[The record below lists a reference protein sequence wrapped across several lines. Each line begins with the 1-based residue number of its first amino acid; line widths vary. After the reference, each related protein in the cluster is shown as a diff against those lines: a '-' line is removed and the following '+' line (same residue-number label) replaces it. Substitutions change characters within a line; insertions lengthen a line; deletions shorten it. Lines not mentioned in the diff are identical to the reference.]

1 MQRSLIMTILT
12 DGIIIN
18 EKPLKDKDKII
29 TVLTRE
35 KGVISIFANGAK
47 VGKHS
52 SATSLLA
59 YSGLSVTSTRGDSY
73 VLKDAVPKQIFF
85 RLREDLTVLSLA
97 QYFAELTYELCPRED
112 RAEDELTLILNAL
125 HLLCDGKKDISLVKS
140 VTELR
145 LLTLAGY
152 MPAVE
157 CCCECGCD
165 LSRDEIFFDY
175 TTGEFFC
182 KKCKGSK
189 RLLSCSAGVL
199 TAMRYICLAPAN
211 KIFSFSLSPDSLSAL
226 SELSERYLKSI
237 TRKKF
242 RTLDFYKKMI

>member
-1 MQRSLIMTILT
+1 MTILT

-35 KGVISIFANGAK
+35 RGVISIFANGAK

-52 SATSLLA
+52 SATGLLA
-59 YSGLSVTSTRGDSY
+59 YSDLSLAGTRSDSY

-112 RAEDELTLILNAL
+112 RAEEELTLILNAL
-125 HLLCDGKKDISLVKS
+125 HLLCEGKKDISLIKS

-157 CCCECGCD
+157 CCCGCGCD
-165 LSRDEIFFDY
+165 LADGEIYFDSA
-175 TTGEFFC
+175 TGEFFC
-182 KKCKGSK
+182 GKCRANK
-189 RLLSCSAGVL
+189 RLLPCSAGVL

-211 KIFSFSLSPDSLSAL
+211 KVFSFSLSPEGLSSLA
-226 SELSERYLKSI
+226 ENTERYLKSI

-242 RTLDFYKKMI
+242 KTLDFYKKMM

>member
-1 MQRSLIMTILT
+1 MTILT

-35 KGVISIFANGAK
+35 RGVISIFANGAK

-52 SATSLLA
+52 SATGLLA
-59 YSGLSVTSTRGDSY
+59 YSDLSLASTRGDSY
-73 VLKDAVPKQIFF
+73 VLKDAVPRQVFF

-112 RAEDELTLILNAL
+112 RADGELSLILNAL
-125 HLLCDGKKDISLVKS
+125 HLLCYGKKELSLIKS

-157 CCCECGCD
+157 CCSGCG
-165 LSRDEIFFDY
+165 RDPEGDMLFD
-175 TTGEFFC
+175 TATGELFC
-182 KKCKGSK
+182 PECRRDR
-189 RLLSCSAGVL
+189 RLMPCSAGVL

-211 KIFSFSLSPDSLSAL
+211 KIFSFSLSPDGLSSLSEIA
-226 SELSERYLKSI
+226 ERYLKSI

-242 RTLDFYKKMI
+242 KTLDFYKKMI

>member
-1 MQRSLIMTILT
+1 MTILT

-18 EKPLKDKDKII
+18 ERPLRDKDKII

-35 KGVISIFANGAK
+35 RGIISIFANGAK

-52 SATSLLA
+52 SATGLLA
-59 YSGLSVTSTRGDSY
+59 YSDLSLACTKGDSY

-112 RAEDELTLILNAL
+112 RAEEELSLILNAL
-125 HLLCDGKKDISLVKS
+125 HLLCDGKKEPSLIKS

-157 CCCECGCD
+157 CCCGCGCD
-165 LSRDEIFFDY
+165 LNDEQIFFDSSS
-175 TTGEFFC
+175 GEFFC
-182 KKCKGSK
+182 GKCKGAK
-189 RLLSCSAGVL
+189 RLFSCSAGVL

-226 SELSERYLKSI
+226 SEISERYLKSI

-242 RTLDFYKKMI
+242 KTLDFYKKMI

>member
-1 MQRSLIMTILT
+1 MTILT

-35 KGVISIFANGAK
+35 KGVIRIFANGAK
-47 VGKHS
+47 TGKHS

-59 YSGLSVTSTRGDSY
+59 YSDFSVAGTRGDSY
-73 VLKDAVPKQIFF
+73 VLKDAVPKQVFF

-112 RAEDELTLILNAL
+112 KAENELSLILNAL
-125 HLLCDGKKDISLVKS
+125 HLLCDGKKDISLIKS

-145 LLTLAGY
+145 LLTLSGY

-157 CCCECGCD
+157 CCSDCGCD
-165 LSRDEIFFDY
+165 FTEDELFFDY
-175 TTGEFFC
+175 TTGEFLC
-182 KKCKGSK
+182 SKCKGSR
-189 RLLSCSAGVL
+189 RLLPCSAGVL
-199 TAMRYICLAPAN
+199 AAVRYICLAPAN
-211 KIFSFSLSPDSLSAL
+211 KIFSFSLSQDGLSVLSLL
-226 SELSERYLKSI
+226 SEKYLKNI

-242 RTLDFYKKMI
+242 RTLDFYNKMI

>member
-1 MQRSLIMTILT
+1 MTILT

-35 KGVISIFANGAK
+35 RGVISIFANGAK

-59 YSGLSVTSTRGDSY
+59 YSDLSLASTKGDSY
-73 VLKDAVPKQIFF
+73 VLKDAVPKQVFF

-97 QYFAELTYELCPRED
+97 QYFAELTYELAPRED
-112 RAEDELTLILNAL
+112 KADEELSLILNAL
-125 HLLCDGKKDISLVKS
+125 HLLCDGKKDISLIKS

-157 CCCECGCD
+157 CCCDCGCD
-165 LSRDEIFFDY
+165 LSDEEIFFDCN
-175 TTGEFFC
+175 TGEFFC
-182 KKCKGSK
+182 GKCKGAK
-189 RLLSCSAGVL
+189 RLVSCSAGVL
-199 TAMRYICLAPAN
+199 TAIRYICLAPAN
-211 KIFSFSLSPDSLSAL
+211 KIFSFSLSADGLSSLAD
-226 SELSERYLKSI
+226 LSERYLKSI

-242 RTLDFYKKMI
+242 KTLDFYKKMI

>member
-1 MQRSLIMTILT
+1 MTILT

-35 KGVISIFANGAK
+35 RGVISIFANGAK

-52 SATSLLA
+52 SATGLLA
-59 YSGLSVTSTRGDSY
+59 YSDLSLASTRGDSW

-112 RAEDELTLILNAL
+112 RADEELSLILNAL
-125 HLLCDGKKDISLVKS
+125 HLLCEGKKDISLIKS

-157 CCCECGCD
+157 CCCECGCNLGDED
-165 LSRDEIFFDY
+165 LFFDAF
-175 TTGEFFC
+175 TGEFFC
-182 KKCKGSK
+182 RKCKGNRK
-189 RLLSCSAGVL
+189 LLPCSPGVL

-211 KIFSFSLSPDSLSAL
+211 KIFSFSLSEDGLSAL
-226 SELSERYLKSI
+226 SGISERYLKSV

-242 RTLDFYKKMI
+242 KTLDFYKKMM

>member
-1 MQRSLIMTILT
+1 MTILT

-35 KGVISIFANGAK
+35 RGVISIFANGAK

-59 YSGLSVTSTRGDSY
+59 YSDLSLASTKGDSY
-73 VLKDAVPKQIFF
+73 VLKDAVPKQVFF

-97 QYFAELTYELCPRED
+97 QYFAELTYELAPRED
-112 RAEDELTLILNAL
+112 KADEELSLILNAL
-125 HLLCDGKKDISLVKS
+125 HLLCDGKKDISLIKS

-157 CCCECGCD
+157 CCCDCGCD
-165 LSRDEIFFDY
+165 LSDEEIFFDCN
-175 TTGEFFC
+175 TGEFFC
-182 KKCKGSK
+182 GKCKGVK
-189 RLLSCSAGVL
+189 RLVSCSAGVL
-199 TAMRYICLAPAN
+199 TAIRYICLASAN
-211 KIFSFSLSPDSLSAL
+211 KIFSFSLSPDGLSSLAD
-226 SELSERYLKSI
+226 LSERYLKSI
-237 TRKKF
+237 TRKNFK
-242 RTLDFYKKMI
+242 TLDFYKKMI

>member
-1 MQRSLIMTILT
+1 MTILT

-35 KGVISIFANGAK
+35 RGVISIFANGAK

-52 SATSLLA
+52 SATGLLA
-59 YSGLSVTSTRGDSY
+59 YSDLSLASTRGDSY
-73 VLKDAVPKQIFF
+73 VLKDAVPKQVFF

-112 RAEDELTLILNAL
+112 KADEELSLILNAL
-125 HLLCDGKKDISLVKS
+125 HLLCDGKKDISLIKS

-165 LSRDEIFFDY
+165 LKDETLFFDY
-175 TTGEFFC
+175 TTGELFC
-182 KKCKGSK
+182 EKCKGSRK
-189 RLLSCSAGVL
+189 LLSCSVGVL

-211 KIFSFSLSPDSLSAL
+211 KIFSFSLSPDGLSAL
-226 SELSERYLKSI
+226 SEISERYLKSI

-242 RTLDFYKKMI
+242 KTLDFYKKMM

>member
-1 MQRSLIMTILT
+1 MTILT

-35 KGVISIFANGAK
+35 RGVISIFANGAK

-52 SATSLLA
+52 SATGLLA
-59 YSGLSVTSTRGDSY
+59 YSDLSLASTRGDSY
-73 VLKDAVPKQIFF
+73 VLKDAVPKQVFF

-112 RAEDELTLILNAL
+112 KADEELSLILNAL
-125 HLLCDGKKDISLVKS
+125 HLLCDGKKDISLIKS

-165 LSRDEIFFDY
+165 LKDETLFFDY

-182 KKCKGSK
+182 EKCKGNRK
-189 RLLSCSAGVL
+189 LLPCSVGVL

-211 KIFSFSLSPDSLSAL
+211 KIFSFSLSPDGLSAL
-226 SELSERYLKSI
+226 SEITERYLKSI

-242 RTLDFYKKMI
+242 KTLDFYKKMM

>member
-1 MQRSLIMTILT
+1 MTILT

-18 EKPLKDKDKII
+18 ERPLKDKDKII

-35 KGVISIFANGAK
+35 RGVISIFANGAK

-52 SATSLLA
+52 SATGLLA
-59 YSGLSVTSTRGDSY
+59 YSDLSVVSTRGDSY
-73 VLKDAVPKQIFF
+73 VLKDAVPKQVFF

-112 RAEDELTLILNAL
+112 KADEELSLILNAL
-125 HLLCDGKKDISLVKS
+125 HLLCDGKKDISLIKS

-157 CCCECGCD
+157 CCSECGSD
-165 LSRDEIFFDY
+165 LGDGEMLFDCNS
-175 TTGEFFC
+175 GEFFC
-182 KKCKGSK
+182 SSCKPAR
-189 RLLSCSAGVL
+189 RLIPCSAGVL

-211 KIFSFSLSPDSLSAL
+211 KIFSFSLSPDGLSSLS
-226 SELSERYLKSI
+226 EVTERYLKSI

-242 RTLDFYKKMI
+242 KTLDFYKKMI

>member
-1 MQRSLIMTILT
+1 MTILT

-35 KGVISIFANGAK
+35 RGVISVFANGAK

-59 YSGLSVTSTRGDSY
+59 YSDFSLVSTKGDSY
-73 VLKDAVPKQIFF
+73 VLKDATPKQIFF

-112 RAEDELTLILNAL
+112 KAAEELSLILNAL
-125 HLLCDGKKDISLVKS
+125 HLLCDGKKSPSLIKS

-157 CCCECGCD
+157 CCCGCGCD
-165 LSRDEIFFDY
+165 LTHEELFFDCNG
-175 TTGEFFC
+175 GEFFC
-182 KKCKGSK
+182 PECKSGRK
-189 RLLSCSAGVL
+189 LISCQAGVL
-199 TAMRYICLAPAN
+199 AAMRYICLAPSN
-211 KIFSFSLSPDSLSAL
+211 KIFSFSLSEDGLYAL
-226 SELSERYLKSI
+226 GYLSERYLIST